1 MIRQAS
7 VSVFRTVGHDPPMG
21 QEICLMSYDQHL
33 NKVTPDRRIDKSASG
48 KYCLGKLLF
57 QLPASMMV

>member
-1 MIRQAS
+1 MAS
-7 VSVFRTVGHDPPMG
+7 VGVFRTVGQDPPMG

-33 NKVTPDRRIDKSASG
+33 NKVTPDRRIDKSAWG

-57 QLPASMMV
+57 SCQ